1 VSDPRADI
9 ERLFALSSDLLC
21 ITDARGR
28 LLRLNPAWEKLGYTL
43 GELLDA
49 PLENF
54 LHPDDVLT
62 TASAFFQLGVTINAA
77 RFAHRFRCKDGS
89 YRWLNWHATLD
100 PETSHVYAVVRES
113 MAGMGGERAPPE
125 EAERQ
130 LSAALQTNEL
140 YRQLFETSNS
150 MVAIAD
156 FDGYFRHVNPV
167 WTRVLGY
174 SHKELCDVPFLH
186 FVHPEDIAS
195 TLAEAHKL
203 LGNDRI
209 LTSSFVNRYRCKDG
223 SYRWLSW
230 NAATDPATRLI
241 YAIAHDISDLI
252 ETRERLQHSEEL
264 LQETSHIAK
273 VGGWEFDPVT
283 LNPVWSEEVY
293 RIHEVPSDQAPT
305 LEEAINFFASEARP
319 IVRRALAEA
328 IAEGKPFDLELPLV
342 TLSGKSLWVRA
353 TCRPER
359 LGSKVVRVRGTLQ
372 DISDQKAA
380 ERVKSEFISVVSHE
394 LRTPLTSIRGSLR
407 LIEGGVMG
415 ELPAEAMDLVH
426 MASSNCERLLR
437 LINDI
442 LDLDKTEAGKLRLRL
457 EYLELGDV
465 VERAVRSVQGLSTES
480 GVVTRISL
488 APLSVVEGDLDR
500 LVQVLTNLLSNA
512 IKFSPPG
519 SEVRIQGGPG
529 REGRVR
535 LSVSDQGPGI
545 PHEEIPRLFG
555 KFQQLD
561 SSDTRT
567 KGGTGLGLAI
577 SKAIVEQHG
586 GEIGVESEVGKGTVF
601 WFELPS
607 VSGLLLGRRRTRWPR
622 RDTPR
627 HDPSR

>member
-1 VSDPRADI
+1 LSHAPIDI
-9 ERLFALSSDLLC
+9 ERLFALSPDLLC

-28 LLRLNPAWEKLGYTL
+28 LLRLNPSWEKLGYTID
-43 GELLDA
+43 ELLDA
-49 PLENF
+49 PLEDF

-62 TASAFFQLGVTINAA
+62 TASVFFQIGVTMSTA

-100 PETSHVYAVVRES
+100 PEASCIYAVIRES
-113 MAGMGGERAPPE
+113 LAGMGEQAPPE
-125 EAERQ
+125 EAERR
-130 LSAALQTNEL
+130 LSTALQTNEL

-174 SHKELCDVPFLH
+174 SHAELCAVPFMH
-186 FVHPEDIAS
+186 FVHPEDIAT
-195 TLAEAHKL
+195 TLAESHKL

-209 LTSSFVNRYRCKDG
+209 TTTAFVNRYRSKDG
-223 SYRWLSW
+223 TYRWLSW
-230 NAATDPATRLI
+230 NAATDPLTRLT

-264 LQETSHIAK
+264 LRETSHMAK
-273 VGGWEFDPVT
+273 VGGWELDPVT
-283 LNPVWSEEVY
+283 LNPMWSEEVY
-293 RIHEVPSDQAPT
+293 RIHEVPTDQAPT
-305 LEEAINFFASEARP
+305 LEEAINFFAPEARP
-319 IVRRALAEA
+319 SFRRALGAA
-328 IAEGKPFDLELPLV
+328 ITEGQPFDLELPLV
-342 TLSGKSLWVRA
+342 TLGGKSLWVRI

-359 LGSKVVRVRGTLQ
+359 TVDKVVRLRGTLQ
-372 DISDQKAA
+372 DISEQKAA
-380 ERVKSEFISVVSHE
+380 ERVKSEFVSVVSHE

-407 LIEGGVMG
+407 LIEGGKTG
-415 ELPAEAMDLVH
+415 ELPADAMDLVR
-426 MASSNCERLLR
+426 MANSNCERLLR

-442 LDLDKTEAGKLRLRL
+442 LDLDKIEAGKLRLRL
-457 EYLELGDV
+457 EQLELREV
-465 VERAVRSVQGLSTES
+465 VDRAVRSVQGLATES
-480 GVVTRISL
+480 GVTLSIAL
-488 APLSVVEGDLDR
+488 ASPAAVEGDLDR

-512 IKFSPPG
+512 IKFSPPQ
-519 SEVRIQGGPG
+519 SDVHIVGGAG

-535 LSVSDQGPGI
+535 LSVQDQGPGI
-545 PHEEIPRLFG
+545 PPEQIPRLFG

-586 GEIGVESEVGKGTVF
+586 GEIGVESEVGRGTVF

-607 VSGLLLGRRRTRWPR
+607 APGAHLGRRRTRWPR
-622 RDTPR
+622 RDTPHR
-627 HDPSR
+627 DTSR